1 MLKSHSFLRFSSSN
15 KVVGLINMP
24 RDLILV
30 RHGLAEGNQA
40 YLEEKRGNSALFS
53 PKFLETHE
61 SQWRLTSRGREQAQ
75 AAGEWIK
82 KNVSYFF
89 GAYLCSEYVRAIET
103 AAHLDLP
110 HAVWTRNVFLRERN
124 FGKLSR
130 LSYSERARQFEAQL
144 KLRQRDAFY
153 WKPPFGESLADV
165 ALRVDYILDQLSD
178 TFLQPSSAIIV
189 THFHVMQV
197 FRTRIEMISQSDFK
211 KELIMGDESEKLLN
225 ASIIHYTRRNPKT
238 KEIEPVY
245 RWKRIVTPWIKEY
258 ANNKWKEIKYKTFTN
273 DGLAREIEQSMKS
286 I

>member
-1 MLKSHSFLRFSSSN
+1 MLKPQSFLRFSSS
-15 KVVGLINMP
+15 KKIVGLTNMP
-24 RDLILV
+24 KDLVLV

-40 YLEEKRGNSALFS
+40 YLEEKRGNSTLFS

-61 SQWRLTSRGREQAQ
+61 SLWRLTARGREQAK

-89 GAYLCSEYVRAIET
+89 GTYLCSEYVRAIET

-110 HAVWTRNVFLRERN
+110 HANWTRNVFLRERN

-130 LSYSERARQFEAQL
+130 LSYAERSRRFEAQL
-144 KLRQRDAFY
+144 KLRERDAFY

-178 TFLQPSSAIIV
+178 MPLRPSSAIIV

-197 FRTRIEMISQSDFK
+197 FRMRVEMIPQTDFK
-211 KELIMGDESEKLLN
+211 KELLMGNKSEKLLN
-225 ASIIHYTRRNPKT
+225 ASIIHYTRRNPNT

-245 RWKRIVTPWIKEY
+245 RWKRIVTPWIKNY
-258 ANNKWKEIKYKTFTN
+258 SNNPWKEIKYKTFTN
-273 DGLAREIEQSMKS
+273 EGLAQEIEESMKS
-286 I
+286 T